1 MKRKNNRNAASVGI
15 IGSAGGP
22 VSIYLAKNKNADKI
36 RQEWQAFFERAQ
48 SLARPCEKSLDEVIR
63 YLVEQFHAKPVE
75 LSEGEKTSIKINILL
90 NHYPDLIH
98 REPMPEKP
106 TMEQLRQWQE
116 RDRSFEEAR
125 NYPIELLDL
134 VMEGYEI
141 PEEIAAPLRRQD
153 LAEREKDRPR
163 RSVTDC
169 LNRLAALWRGKDP
182 APAAP
187 QPITLSLERNH
198 NYMVIRGLGGGALS
212 DELTV
217 FRGISAQDIQN
228 KTPQFMVYADV
239 MRKRGIWK

>member
-1 MKRKNNRNAASVGI
+1 MKRKNNRNAFSVGI

-36 RQEWQAFFERAQ
+36 REERQAFFKRAQ
-48 SLARPCEKSLDEVIR
+48 TLARPCEKSLDEVIL
-63 YLVEQFHAKPVE
+63 YLVEQFRAKPVE

-98 REPMPEKP
+98 REPMPENP